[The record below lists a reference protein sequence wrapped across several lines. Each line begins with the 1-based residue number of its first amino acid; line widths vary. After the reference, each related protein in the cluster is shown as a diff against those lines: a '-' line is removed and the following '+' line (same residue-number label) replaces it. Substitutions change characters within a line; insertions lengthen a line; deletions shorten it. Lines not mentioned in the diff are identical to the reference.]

1 MLLQMK
7 MIKSSAD
14 YNMYICK
21 REGKLTMVLLYVND
35 LLLTGDSATE
45 VQRIKREL
53 MTQFKMSDL
62 GEVQMYLRAEM
73 VRIEAGIWMHQRSY
87 ITKNTGKVQARAMQS
102 YKNPNGSWN
111 TLNERHEVFPRL
123 C

>member
-1 MLLQMK
+1 MSILQSFKIKENVGLVCLLKRALYGLKQAPRSKWYNRIDKMLLQMK

-53 MTQFKMSDL
+53 MT
-62 GEVQMYLRAEM
+62 
-73 VRIEAGIWMHQRSY
+73 
-87 ITKNTGKVQARAMQS
+87 
-102 YKNPNGSWN
+102 
-111 TLNERHEVFPRL
+111 
-123 C
+123 